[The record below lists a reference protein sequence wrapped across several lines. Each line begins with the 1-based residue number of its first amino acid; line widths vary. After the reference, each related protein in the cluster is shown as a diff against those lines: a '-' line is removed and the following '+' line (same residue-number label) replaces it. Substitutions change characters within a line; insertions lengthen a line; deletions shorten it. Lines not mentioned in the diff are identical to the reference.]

1 MLARLPQSRLVFPSQ
16 LSSVYHKSLLQSTS
30 PTPGIPVT
38 HIRSSK
44 SCRPSTPPS
53 SPSSTYTS
61 PTVQA
66 TMPKPP
72 PLPPGYSKHHIVVL
86 EGVHVA
92 MPPFSIPHTID
103 VYPRTPSSQVLERIK
118 SATIVITCIE
128 PITPAHLDACPNLKC
143 VCVMAVGMSWLDR
156 HAFADRGIT
165 VTNTPGANVEA
176 VREHVL
182 ALYFT
187 LRKRVV
193 ECDQRVK
200 AGGSGWRR
208 IR

>member
-1 MLARLPQSRLVFPSQ
+1 MLARLPQSRLVFPCQ
-16 LSSVYHKSLLQSTS
+16 LSSVYHKRLLQSTLS
-30 PTPGIPVT
+30 TPGIPVT

-66 TMPKPP
+66 TMLKPP

-103 VYPRTPSSQVLERIK
+103 VYPRTPSSQVLEPHQIRYHRHHLHRAHHTRPPSTPVPISNVSVSWP
-118 SATIVITCIE
+118 SA
-128 PITPAHLDACPNLKC
+128 
-143 VCVMAVGMSWLDR
+143 
-156 HAFADRGIT
+156 
-165 VTNTPGANVEA
+165 
-176 VREHVL
+176 
-182 ALYFT
+182 
-187 LRKRVV
+187 
-193 ECDQRVK
+193 
-200 AGGSGWRR
+200 
-208 IR
+208 